1 MENTINV
8 LQRVLGFHSA
18 VFDAPVTRKHYT
30 STTGSWGPRYV
41 PPKVNV
47 DKEEDKEKP
56 EFSQTKLK
64 MLELVKKSDVPMTA
78 LEISKRM
85 KCCQNHA
92 SLTMS
97 AFFKKGWV
105 KRKLI
110 NSGRHRWYL
119 YHVEQ
124 SKLDAFNKKTQSDAG
139 RGR

>member
-1 MENTINV
+1 MENTISV
-8 LQRVLGFHSA
+8 LERILGFHSN

-30 STTGSWGPRYV
+30 SSTGSWGPRYV
-41 PPKVNV
+41 PPKII
-47 DKEEDKEKP
+47 EPSTEAKEKP
-56 EFSQTKLK
+56 EFSKTRLK
-64 MLELVKKSDVPMTA
+64 MLDLVKKSDVPITA

-92 SLTMS
+92 SLTMT

-110 NSGRHRWYL
+110 NSGRHRWYI

-124 SKLDAFNKKTQSDAG
+124 NKLDSFNKKTQPDAG

>member
-8 LQRVLGFHSA
+8 LERILGFHSN

-41 PPKVNV
+41 PPKVH
-47 DKEEDKEKP
+47 EDRTAGREKP
-56 EFSQTKLK
+56 EFSQTRLK
-64 MLELVKKSDVPMTA
+64 MFDLVKKSHKPLTA
-78 LEISKRM
+78 LEISKVM

-92 SLTMS
+92 SLTMT

-110 NSGRHRWYL
+110 SSGRHRWYI

-124 SKLDAFNKKTQSDAG
+124 SKLDSFNKKTQSDAG
-139 RGR
+139 GSR